1 VTGAALHDI
10 GKYFP
15 QNGVEAL
22 SGASFDLRP
31 GEIHALV
38 GENGA
43 GKSTL
48 MHVLAGHLEPSS
60 GTITVD
66 GAERRF
72 AAPADA
78 LAAGIGLVR
87 QHPRTVPGFALWE
100 DCVLGAEP
108 GRGPAV
114 SRAEARRTVHE
125 LSCRWGFDLDADA
138 RTDTLTVSQRQKAAV
153 LALLMRGVRYFLLDE
168 PTAVLAPAETER
180 LFALL
185 SALRAEGKAI
195 VLISHKLP
203 ETLAIADRVTVLRR
217 GRVVGTREAAALDA
231 EELGRLMF
239 GTDDA
244 AGGGQ
249 VSDSSSPRW
258 GRTSTGTAPGRG
270 GGDLSPSK
278 PPRRALSVRGLVA
291 RPEGRAH
298 LRGVDLELDR
308 GRILGVAGVR
318 DSGLETLEYALA
330 GLIAPEAGEIE
341 LNGVRVGGRGAA
353 AAREAGAAYVPAD
366 RLGAALAPRLPLTE
380 NLTVHAFRRR
390 RGLVDP
396 RSLRRGAEALMRAA
410 KVAGDPRRAAQSFS
424 GGTLQKLILEREFA
438 QRPELLILAEPG
450 WGLDARSRSV
460 LDDRLRRFAD
470 EGRSIVLL
478 STDLDELLSLAD
490 TIATLRDGFVSG
502 LFENDGSRED
512 LREAVGTAMVGTE
525 ACLDR

>member
-1 VTGAALHDI
+1 MAGATLRNI

-48 MHVLAGHLEPSS
+48 MHVFAGHLEPSS

-72 AAPADA
+72 ADPADA

-87 QHPRTVPGFALWE
+87 QHPRVVPGFALWE

-108 GRGPAV
+108 VRGPAL
-114 SRAEARRTVHE
+114 SRAAARREVNE

-153 LALLMRGVRYFLLDE
+153 LALLVRGVRYILLDE
-168 PTAVLAPAETER
+168 PTAVLTPAETEK

-185 SALRAEGKAI
+185 SALRSEGKAI

-203 ETLAIADRVTVLRR
+203 ETIAIADRVTVLRR
-217 GRVVGTREAAALDA
+217 GRVVGTRETEGLDA
-231 EELGRLMF
+231 DELSRLMF
-239 GTDDA
+239 GGDDA
-244 AGGGQ
+244 GIREAVGGQ
-249 VSDSSSPRW
+249 PRKSA
-258 GRTSTGTAPGRG
+258 G
-270 GGDLSPSK
+270 LSPS
-278 PPRRALSVRGLVA
+278 PAPTRSVLAVRGLVA

-298 LRGVDLELDR
+298 LRGIDLEVAA
-308 GRILGVAGVR
+308 GSVLGIAGVR
-318 DSGLETLEYALA
+318 DSGLETLELVLA
-330 GLIAPEAGEIE
+330 GLIAPDSGEIE
-341 LNGVRVGGRGAA
+341 LNGRKVQGKGAA
-353 AAREAGAAYVPAD
+353 AVRDAGAAYVPAD
-366 RLGAALAPRLPLTE
+366 RLGAAVAPRMPLVE
-380 NLTVHAFRRR
+380 NLTVHAFREAQ
-390 RGLVDP
+390 GFIDP
-396 RSLRRGAEALMRAA
+396 GALRRGAEALMRAA

-438 QRPELLILAEPG
+438 QRPALLILAEPG
-450 WGLDARSRSV
+450 WGLDARSRAV
-460 LDDRLRRFAD
+460 LDRRLRRFAD
-470 EGRSIVLL
+470 DGGAIMLL
-478 STDLDELLSLAD
+478 STDLDELISLAD
-490 TIATLRDGFVSG
+490 RIATLRDGDVSG
-502 LFENDGSRED
+502 LFGNDGSEAA

-525 ACLDR
+525 ACLER

>member
-1 VTGAALHDI
+1 MTGAALHDI

-48 MHVLAGHLEPSS
+48 MHVLAGHLEPSA

-72 AAPADA
+72 SAPADA

-87 QHPRTVPGFALWE
+87 QHPRVVPGFALWE

-108 GRGPAV
+108 GRWPAL
-114 SRAEARRTVHE
+114 SRAEARRTVNE

-185 SALRAEGKAI
+185 SALRSEGKAI

-217 GRVVGTREAAALDA
+217 GRVVGTREAASLDP

-239 GTDDA
+239 GADDA

-249 VSDSSSPRW
+249 VSA
-258 GRTSTGTAPGRG
+258 GTAPVRG

-318 DSGLETLEYALA
+318 DSGLETLEFALA
-330 GLIAPEAGEIE
+330 GLIAPDAGEIE
-341 LNGVRVGGRGAA
+341 LNGVRIDGRGAA
-353 AAREAGAAYVPAD
+353 AARDAGAAYVPAD

-450 WGLDARSRSV
+450 WGLDARSRSI

-490 TIATLRDGFVSG
+490 SIATLRDGVVSG
-502 LFENDGSRED
+502 LFENDGSRAD